1 MTLTRSAFVFALGRV
16 VGLVLAL
23 GLALLVTPAHAD
35 GRLTFDPETI
45 YKVPRGEA
53 PADGPVDA
61 PVTIVYWSDYACG
74 YCYRVQPTL
83 DTLTRMFPGQLRWV
97 HRTLPLDDDETI
109 GAEAALA
116 AAAQGQFRPMND
128 RLYAL
133 AGHVDRPAV
142 ELIARELGLDMVRFR
157 GELDARTHREQLAS
171 DITDAHALG
180 VSGTPTFF
188 LNGRPVHGNQ
198 PLKVF
203 VDVVEQELARAG
215 STKGGYDQLVA
226 TGKLAADAPAETEH
240 VGFELDPK
248 ATYRVGLGLPGHQLG
263 PDSAAVT
270 IVVWS
275 DFQCPFCQRSAP
287 VVTQLRE
294 KYGDD
299 VRVVFRHLAM
309 QFHKNAGLAAEAA
322 IAAADQGKFW
332 AFHDQVW
339 AHFGQLTRAD
349 LESFAQAAGLDL
361 GAFRAALD
369 QRRYRDLVVAEGA
382 TALALGVDGTPT
394 MFVNGQPVVGARD
407 FATMDT
413 IVAAHL
419 TRAKQA
425 IAAGVP
431 SGDIYALLMSD
442 ALGVE
447 RADPSRVPD
456 PSVAKVALRAEDRA
470 RAISAAC
477 RRRDAKRAIEL
488 ATGLAAEPRRRAAL
502 VCAASGIDL

>member
-1 MTLTRSAFVFALGRV
+1 MIRPSLVACIL
-16 VGLVLAL
+16 GLVLGSTA
-23 GLALLVTPAHAD
+23 ARAD
-35 GRLTFDPETI
+35 GRLTFDPDTI

-97 HRTLPLDDDETI
+97 HRTLPLDDDNTI

-116 AAAQGQFRPMND
+116 AAAQGAFRPMND

-133 AGHVDRPAV
+133 AGHVDRAAV

-157 GELDARTHREQLAS
+157 GELDAHTYRPIVDADSAAART
-171 DITDAHALG
+171 LG

-203 VDVVEQELARAG
+203 VDVVDQELARAD
-215 STKGGYDQLVA
+215 STKGGYDQLVS
-226 TGKLAADAPAETEH
+226 TGKLAADALETEH
-240 VGFELDPK
+240 AGFELDTT
-248 ATYRVGLGLPGHQLG
+248 ATYRVGLGLQGHQLG
-263 PDSAAVT
+263 PDGAAVT

-287 VVTQLRE
+287 VVTKLRE

-309 QFHKNAGLAAEAA
+309 QFHRNAGLAAEAA

-339 AHFGQLTRAD
+339 AHFGALTRAD
-349 LESFAQAAGLDL
+349 LEGFAQAAGLEMS
-361 GAFRAALD
+361 AFRAALD
-369 QRRYRDLVVAEGA
+369 THRYRDLVVAEGA

-394 MFVNGQPVVGARD
+394 MFVNGQPIVGARD
-407 FATMDT
+407 FDTMDKL
-413 IVAAHL
+413 VGAHL
-419 TRAKQA
+419 ARAKQA

-431 SGDIYALLMSD
+431 SKDIYALLMSD
-442 ALGVE
+442 ALGAE
-447 RADPSRVPD
+447 RADPSRIPD
-456 PSVAKVALRAEDRA
+456 VSVARVALRSEDRA
-470 RAISAAC
+470 RAVTAAC

-488 ATGLAAEPRRRAAL
+488 ATGLAAGPKRRAAL

>member
-1 MTLTRSAFVFALGRV
+1 MMRSSLIVL
-16 VGLVLAL
+16 GLVLGTTA
-23 GLALLVTPAHAD
+23 VRAD
-35 GRLTFDPETI
+35 SRLTFDPDTI
-45 YKVPRGEA
+45 YKVSRGEA

-61 PVTIVYWSDYACG
+61 AVTIVYWSDYACG

-83 DTLTRMFPGQLRWV
+83 DILTRMFPGQLRWV
-97 HRTLPLDDDETI
+97 HRTLPLDDDNI
-109 GAEAALA
+109 VGAEAALA
-116 AAAQGQFRPMND
+116 AAAQGAFRPMND

-133 AGHVDRPAV
+133 AGHVDRAAV
-142 ELIARELGLDMVRFR
+142 ELIAREVGLDMVRFR
-157 GELDARTHREQLAS
+157 GELDAHTYRPSVDADSAAART
-171 DITDAHALG
+171 LG

-198 PLKVF
+198 PLKIF
-203 VDVVEQELARAG
+203 VDVVEQELARAD

-226 TGKLAADAPAETEH
+226 TGKLTADASPETEH
-240 VGFELDPK
+240 AGFELDTNAIYK
-248 ATYRVGLGLPGHQLG
+248 VGLGLPGHQLG
-263 PDSAAVT
+263 PDTAPVT

-275 DFQCPFCQRSAP
+275 DFQCPYCQRSAP
-287 VVTQLRE
+287 VVAKLRE

-309 QFHKNAGLAAEAA
+309 QFHRNASLAAEAA

-339 AHFGQLTRAD
+339 AHFGALTRAD
-349 LESFAQAAGLDL
+349 LESFAQAAGVEMT
-361 GAFRAALD
+361 AFRAALD
-369 QRRYRDLVVAEGA
+369 AHRYRDLVVAEGA

-394 MFVNGQPVVGARD
+394 LFVNGQPIVGARD
-407 FATMDT
+407 FDTMDRL
-413 IVAAHL
+413 VDAHL

-431 SGDIYALLMSD
+431 PKDVYALLMSD

-447 RADPSRVPD
+447 RADPSQIPD
-456 PSVAKVALRAEDRA
+456 VSVAKVTLRSEDRA
-470 RAISAAC
+470 RAITAAC

-488 ATGLAAEPRRRAAL
+488 ATGLAAGPKRRAAL

>member
-1 MTLTRSAFVFALGRV
+1 M
-16 VGLVLAL
+16 
-23 GLALLVTPAHAD
+23 
-35 GRLTFDPETI
+35 
-45 YKVPRGEA
+45 
-53 PADGPVDA
+53 
-61 PVTIVYWSDYACG
+61 
-74 YCYRVQPTL
+74 
-83 DTLTRMFPGQLRWV
+83 
-97 HRTLPLDDDETI
+97 
-109 GAEAALA
+109 
-116 AAAQGQFRPMND
+116 
-128 RLYAL
+128 
-133 AGHVDRPAV
+133 
-142 ELIARELGLDMVRFR
+142 
-157 GELDARTHREQLAS
+157 
-171 DITDAHALG
+171 
-180 VSGTPTFF
+180 
-188 LNGRPVHGNQ
+188 
-198 PLKVF
+198 
-203 VDVVEQELARAG
+203 
-215 STKGGYDQLVA
+215 
-226 TGKLAADAPAETEH
+226 
-240 VGFELDPK
+240 
-248 ATYRVGLGLPGHQLG
+248 
-263 PDSAAVT
+263 
-270 IVVWS
+270 
-275 DFQCPFCQRSAP
+275 
-287 VVTQLRE
+287 VTQLRE

-447 RADPSRVPD
+447 RADPRGCRIRRSRRSPCA
-456 PSVAKVALRAEDRA
+456 PRIA
-470 RAISAAC
+470 RVRSA
-477 RRRDAKRAIEL
+477 
-488 ATGLAAEPRRRAAL
+488 PRAAAAMRSARSSWPPGSQPSRAGGPRS
-502 VCAASGIDL
+502 CARRPGSISDQL

>member
-1 MTLTRSAFVFALGRV
+1 MTRSVF
-16 VGLVLAL
+16 VLAIVAVAVL
-23 GLALLVTPAHAD
+23 GTGAPSARAD
-35 GRLTFDPETI
+35 GRLTFDPDTI

-53 PADGPVDA
+53 PADGAAEA

-97 HRTLPLDDDETI
+97 HRTLPLDDEETI

-157 GELDARTHREQLAS
+157 GELDARTYRAQIAA
-171 DITDAHALG
+171 DIADARALG

-188 LNGRPVHGNQ
+188 VNGRPIHGNQ
-198 PLKVF
+198 SLKLF

-215 STKGGYDQLVA
+215 STRGGYDQLVA
-226 TGKLAADAPAETEH
+226 TGKLAADAPPETEH
-240 VGFELDPK
+240 AGFELDPK

-263 PDSAAVT
+263 PDAAPVT

-287 VVTQLRE
+287 VVTQLRA

-309 QFHKNAGLAAEAA
+309 QFHRNAGLAAEAA

-349 LESFAQAAGLDL
+349 LESFAQAAGVEMT
-361 GAFRAALD
+361 AFRAALD

-407 FATMDT
+407 FDTMDKL
-413 IVAAHL
+413 VGAHL
-419 TRAKQA
+419 ARAKSA

-431 SGDIYALLMSD
+431 AGDVYALLMSD
-442 ALGVE
+442 ALGAE
-447 RADPSRVPD
+447 RADPSRIPD
-456 PSVAKVALRAEDRA
+456 PSVAKVQLRAEERA

-477 RRRDAKRAIEL
+477 RRRDGKRAVEL